1 MRRLKNL
8 LKSIPCVPFLY
19 SSLLKARQ
27 CIRSMSTENVF
38 SEIYQKNHWGSDESV
53 SGTGSVLSQTEKI
66 AQELPRVFK
75 ELGASSI
82 LDIPCGDFNWM
93 QGVDLGGLDYIGADI
108 VNELVLKNREKHG
121 SASLHFEHLNLL
133 EDDLPMVDLVFCR
146 DCLVHLSFKD
156 MRRALQNV
164 CRSESKYLLVTTFTE
179 RSKNVDIATGQWRP
193 INLQMP
199 PFNLPA
205 PIRVISEQCS
215 EGEGDY
221 QDKVLALWAV
231 EDLPR

>member
-19 SSLLKARQ
+19 SSLLKLGQ
-27 CIRSMSTENVF
+27 CIRSKSTENVF

-66 AQELPRVFK
+66 AQELPRLLK

-93 QGVDLGGLDYIGADI
+93 QQVDLRGIDYIGAEI
-108 VNELVLKNREKHG
+108 VQELVQKNRETHQ
-121 SASLHFEHLNLL
+121 SASVRFEHLNLL
-133 EDDLPMVDLVFCR
+133 EDDLPEVDLIFCR

-156 MRRALQNV
+156 IERAFQNI
-164 CRSESKYLLVTTFTE
+164 SQSQAKYLLTTTFTE

-193 INLQMP
+193 INLQKP
-199 PFNLPA
+199 PFNLPR
-205 PIRVISEQCS
+205 PIRVISEHCS
-215 EGEGDY
+215 EGDGDY
-221 QDKVLALWAV
+221 QDKVLALWKV
-231 EDLPR
+231 GDL